1 MSGLFYLTDQ
11 PNPQNGR
18 ANVRDLMIPVTLL
31 SGTTSVND
39 TARYLP
45 LE

>member
-1 MSGLFYLTDQ
+1 MSGLFYLIGQ

-31 SGTTSVND
+31 LGTTSVND
-39 TARYLP
+39 TAKYLAIQ
-45 LE
+45 